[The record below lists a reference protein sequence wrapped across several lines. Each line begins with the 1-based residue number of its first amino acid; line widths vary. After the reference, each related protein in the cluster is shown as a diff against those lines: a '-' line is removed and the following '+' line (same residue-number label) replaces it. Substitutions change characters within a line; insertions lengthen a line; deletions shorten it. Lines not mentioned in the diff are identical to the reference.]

1 LKHDMIA
8 RAGHSHGYEIPV
20 NPMREKGVSTMIESN
35 VLDKTFHIIMQR
47 MVKTGQ
53 APHHTEIAAE
63 LGVSPE
69 DGRKALHDLF
79 SSGIAGWLFPNTD
92 LIVSF
97 APFNNL
103 PTQFRLTIDGEQK
116 WFGQ

>member
-1 LKHDMIA
+1 M
-8 RAGHSHGYEIPV
+8 S
-20 NPMREKGVSTMIESN
+20 ESN
-35 VLDKTFHIIMQR
+35 VLNKTFHIIMQR

-53 APHHTEIAAE
+53 APHYTDIAAE
-63 LGVSPE
+63 LGVPPE
-69 DGRKALHDLF
+69 DGRKALRDLF

-92 LIVSF
+92 LIGSF

-103 PTQFRLTIDGEQK
+103 PNQFRLTIDGEQK

>member
-1 LKHDMIA
+1 MIT

-20 NPMREKGVSTMIESN
+20 NPMIEKGVSTMIESN

-63 LGVSPE
+63 LV
-69 DGRKALHDLF
+69 
-79 SSGIAGWLFPNTD
+79 
-92 LIVSF
+92 
-97 APFNNL
+97 
-103 PTQFRLTIDGEQK
+103 
-116 WFGQ
+116 